1 MTAMRPLPRTPVQA
15 IALPVS
21 STARPSRRGRPGS
34 PLTALSVAVA
44 TISNRMRLNLFAHR
58 DSPEPSQPAATPPP
72 AATPGQVPQ
81 AQAKPTKT
89 YPADL
94 VVWGFVVRNGYDEL
108 DDPWY
113 HRGVTQHAY
122 LEGDDSVALC
132 GFRPPV
138 TGPRDRRR
146 ARLGLPSPADHPMC
160 GMCARM
166 VTAPR
171 PRVTVPVQPFRP
183 AVPVPVASGNAP
195 LPVAATRAAVPVAV
209 PAAASHRPRQHRP
222 RQCGPPRRH
231 RAPGPLS
238 PLPSRPPGCSATR
251 APNADDPTGR
261 SAAPRGRNRSMG
273 RPAGGGSGGSS
284 FSRRP
289 DLR

>member
-1 MTAMRPLPRTPVQA
+1 M
-15 IALPVS
+15 
-21 STARPSRRGRPGS
+21 
-34 PLTALSVAVA
+34 SVAVA
-44 TISNRMRLNLFAHR
+44 TITNRMRLNLFAHR

-72 AATPGQVPQ
+72 AALPSQVPP
-81 AQAKPTKT
+81 AKPAKT

-171 PRVTVPVQPFRP
+171 PRVPVPVQPFRP
-183 AVPVPVASGNAP
+183 AVPIPIASGNAP
-195 LPVAATRAAVPVAV
+195 LPVAASRPAVPVAV
-209 PAAASHRPRQHRP
+209 PVTAMPAAGAPVAPRTPGAGPAQPAAATSAWVQRYAGPTAPQPPAMHVPSSHDQ
-222 RQCGPPRRH
+222 GLMS
-231 RAPGPLS
+231 PGIHTDS
-238 PLPSRPPGCSATR
+238 PDR
-251 APNADDPTGR
+251 
-261 SAAPRGRNRSMG
+261 
-273 RPAGGGSGGSS
+273 
-284 FSRRP
+284 
-289 DLR
+289 